1 MKKKNI
7 LIIITIIILF
17 CIIGFIVWK
26 NLNKTK
32 NQDDGTTK
40 IVTSFYPMYILA
52 ENITEGASNVELEN
66 MANVNVGCLHDY
78 TLTTED
84 MKKVENADIFIT
96 NGMGMESFI
105 DTIINSNEGMYIL
118 DSSNDIQNLISHEDE
133 TNAHIWTSIDNYII
147 QVRNVAEG
155 LKEND
160 PDNVEIYEKNAN
172 EYIQELENLKE
183 NYLQELDD
191 LQGKKAICLN
201 EAFEYLGQ
209 ELGMELIT
217 VQTDHEESTISAEM
231 LRSIIDEVKQ
241 QNIEIILID
250 KNDNKANAET
260 IANETG
266 AKILELNSG
275 LTGSMEKNAYIEAM
289 RENFDLLCNL

>member
-26 NLNKTK
+26 NLNKTN

-96 NGMGMESFI
+96 NGLGMENFI

-118 DSSNDIQNLISHEDE
+118 DSSNGIQNLISHEDE

-147 QVRNVAEG
+147 QVRNIAEE

-160 PDNVEIYEKNAN
+160 PNNAGIYEKNAN

-183 NYLQELDD
+183 NYLQELED

-217 VQTDHEESTISAEM
+217 VQTDHEESTMSAEM